1 VDALHVV
8 PGDALAE
15 DAAAVVE
22 RPVED
27 LVPWRDLLHDGPVP
41 AGLEPGRL
49 ARVRAAHLASR
60 GWVSESAALASL
72 RERDGRVSAARR
84 RGVEIVLWF
93 ETDLVCAL
101 ALAQVADRLSG
112 HLAPVWL
119 VTVPNRA
126 DRNLRA
132 AWRRRRRYQP
142 RSEAFTALRS
152 PDPRG
157 WAAVPAF
164 ARLLAELPDVKTELS
179 ALERAVL
186 AALKLGA
193 LSAAEL
199 FTRVSAQERP
209 PWIAD
214 QPLLAVADDL
224 APLVSRSV
232 DGQYAITDFGADVL
246 AGRAVRPRVDRW
258 LGGVHLGPGQPD
270 WRWDSRS
277 KRAVLASRPGVVI
290 QEAAANRLEASP
302 TR

>member
-1 VDALHVV
+1 MRCTWFQGTHWRRMPPRSSSARSRTWCRGATCCTTARWPPASNRVDL
-8 PGDALAE
+8 PGFGPHTWPAE
-15 DAAAVVE
+15 DGSVS
-22 RPVED
+22 R
-27 LVPWRDLLHDGPVP
+27 RLLRRCGNGTGGSLLP
-41 AGLEPGRL
+41 A
-49 ARVRAAHLASR
+49 
-60 GWVSESAALASL
+60 
-72 RERDGRVSAARR
+72 R

-126 DRNLRA
+126 DHNLRT
-132 AWRRRRRYQP
+132 AWRRRRCYQP

-164 ARLLAELPDVKTELS
+164 ARLLAELPDVKTGLS

-199 FTRVSAQERP
+199 FTRVSAPVGSKSCSGSRQIWSV
-209 PWIAD
+209 PW
-214 QPLLAVADDL
+214 
-224 APLVSRSV
+224 
-232 DGQYAITDFGADVL
+232 AIV
-246 AGRAVRPRVDRW
+246 
-258 LGGVHLGPGQPD
+258 
-270 WRWDSRS
+270 
-277 KRAVLASRPGVVI
+277 
-290 QEAAANRLEASP
+290 
-302 TR
+302 

>member
-1 VDALHVV
+1 MDALHVV

-22 RPVED
+22 CPIED
-27 LVPWRDLLHDGPVP
+27 LVTWRDLLHDGPVP
-41 AGLEPGRL
+41 AGLDPGRL
-49 ARVRAAHLASR
+49 ARVRAHTWPAEDGSVSR
-60 GWVSESAALASL
+60 RLLRRCGNGTGGSL
-72 RERDGRVSAARR
+72 LPAR

-119 VTVPNRA
+119 VTVPDRA

-164 ARLLAELPDVKTELS
+164 ARLLAELPDVKTGLS

-199 FTRVSAQERP
+199 FTWVSAQERP

-214 QPLLAVADDL
+214 QPLLAVANDL

-246 AGRAVRPRVDRW
+246 AGRAVRPRLNRW

-277 KRAVLASRPGVVI
+277 KRAVLVD
-290 QEAAANRLEASP
+290 QES
-302 TR
+302 